1 MSLFTD
7 GKVKTKLNS
16 EYTYGI
22 GIYMSSLVHLYI
34 DIYLLVFI
42 GVLLFYLR
50 LWFSCIYD
58 LSEISFPLIILFKY
72 CRFILKSA

>member
-1 MSLFTD
+1 MF
-7 GKVKTKLNS
+7 
-16 EYTYGI
+16 I
-22 GIYMSSLVHLYI
+22 GVYWCLLVFIGVYWC
-34 DIYLLVFI
+34 LLVFI